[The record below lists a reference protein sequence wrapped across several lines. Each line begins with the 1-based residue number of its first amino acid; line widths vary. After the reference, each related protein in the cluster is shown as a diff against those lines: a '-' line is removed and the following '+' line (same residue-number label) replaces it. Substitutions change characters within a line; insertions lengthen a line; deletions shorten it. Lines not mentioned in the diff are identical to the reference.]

1 MRLPCIDWTFYF
13 RRELWNAFY
22 YLSRE
27 TIQATLTFHL
37 DLSDFT
43 QEPITFKLIWPNGT
57 LIEGLVC

>member
-27 TIQATLTFHL
+27 PIQATLTFHL

-43 QEPITFKLIWPNGT
+43 QEPITFNGEI
-57 LIEGLVC
+57 LS